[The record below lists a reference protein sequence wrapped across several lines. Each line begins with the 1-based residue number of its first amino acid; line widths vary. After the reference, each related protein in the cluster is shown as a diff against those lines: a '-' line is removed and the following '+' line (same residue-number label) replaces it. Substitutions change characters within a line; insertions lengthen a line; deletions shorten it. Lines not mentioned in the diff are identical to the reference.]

1 MPRHSNPTRKRT
13 RKRTKSRSGGMGSIA
28 SIIHKALPTLV
39 LFEAL
44 RATKKKI
51 NKKLKKTK
59 TKKSKKTKSKKT
71 KSKKTKTKTKS
82 KKGGRVKHRSSKK

>member
-1 MPRHSNPTRKRT
+1 MPRHSKQTRKRT
-13 RKRTKSRSGGMGSIA
+13 LKRTKSRSGGMGSIA

-59 TKKSKKTKSKKT
+59 KSKKTKSKKT
-71 KSKKTKTKTKS
+71 KSKKTKTKS